1 MVGME
6 MPTLNTVFNHK
17 SNSLCNNSL
26 FSSLRMPDM
35 HKQMERLYEAAKA
48 IKGITGQSE
57 LARALNASPQTVK
70 NWEARG
76 VSKSGLLTA
85 ERTLGCSAVW
95 VETGNGQM
103 LTKKGVV
110 EVDEHSDFKAIKR
123 VKFKLSAGI
132 SGYEIEYLNGHR
144 APIFF
149 RRDWLEARNLNADNL
164 FAVEVS
170 GASMETSLFEGD
182 VVVVNT
188 ADTAPR
194 DGHVFAANYEG
205 ELVVKRLIRNGGE
218 WFLSSDNQDKRR
230 YPDKLC
236 DERTFLIGIVVHKQS
251 ERI

>member
-1 MVGME
+1 MTFAKRIKLAISEAGATKKALSGAVGVSPSAITQWTDGSTKSIEGENLVKAARFLGVSPDWLATGKGE
-6 MPTLNTVFNHK
+6 MK
-17 SNSLCNNSL
+17 
-26 FSSLRMPDM
+26 
-35 HKQMERLYEAAKA
+35 AAKA
-48 IKGITGQSE
+48 VT
-57 LARALNASPQTVK
+57 
-70 NWEARG
+70 
-76 VSKSGLLTA
+76 
-85 ERTLGCSAVW
+85 
-95 VETGNGQM
+95 
-103 LTKKGVV
+103 

-149 RRDWLEARNLNADNL
+149 RRDWLEARNLDADNL

-170 GASMETSLFEGD
+170 GSSMETSLFEGD
-182 VVVVNT
+182 LVVVNT

>member
-1 MVGME
+1 MN
-6 MPTLNTVFNHK
+6 TLA
-17 SNSLCNNSL
+17 
-26 FSSLRMPDM
+26 
-35 HKQMERLYEAAKA
+35 ERLTLALSESGKKKTDIWRACKISSSAVTQWFNGSVKELEAANLLCAARVLGVNPNWLATGKGEMKPAKA
-48 IKGITGQSE
+48 VT
-57 LARALNASPQTVK
+57 
-70 NWEARG
+70 
-76 VSKSGLLTA
+76 
-85 ERTLGCSAVW
+85 
-95 VETGNGQM
+95 
-103 LTKKGVV
+103 

-149 RRDWLEARNLNADNL
+149 RRDWLEARHLDADSL

-182 VVVVNT
+182 VVVVNA

-194 DGHVFAANYEG
+194 DGYVFAANYEG

>member
-1 MVGME
+1 MNL
-6 MPTLNTVFNHK
+6 T
-17 SNSLCNNSL
+17 
-26 FSSLRMPDM
+26 
-35 HKQMERLYEAAKA
+35 ERIKLAIRQSGKTKKA
-48 IKGITGQSE
+48 
-57 LARALNASPQTVK
+57 LASAV
-70 NWEARG
+70 G
-76 VSKSGLLTA
+76 VSP
-85 ERTLGCSAVW
+85 SAVTQW
-95 VETGNGQM
+95 TNGSTKSFEGENLVKVARFLGVSPDWLASGTGEM
-103 LTKKGVV
+103 KPAKVAT

-149 RRDWLEARNLNADNL
+149 RRDWLEARHLDADSL

-182 VVVVNT
+182 VVVVNA

-194 DGHVFAANYEG
+194 DGYVFAANYEG